1 MLSNFFRKIGK
12 SKKSNAAAAAATALS
27 DKHRYVNGS
36 ADQDFLTGVR
46 QSRLPLL
53 EDQQLREIRSPRAAS
68 GFPVVDVE
76 QIVASQKALLGKIKD
91 QGAFTNQEWEELVLP
106 VIWNLAAYVH
116 LLPASQEHHHD
127 DAGGLFRHSLE
138 VGYYALRYQYD
149 FHIQRT
155 VNPQH
160 QRKIEFRWKF
170 CYFLGALLH
179 DIGKPLSDFWV
190 LHDPDKPKS
199 NNWNPHV
206 ESLHAWAV
214 RNNVKTYY
222 LNWSPMRNNKH
233 LRLAT
238 LVLTRIVPDNVLIWL
253 NKYSTTPYITMVD
266 FLSMPSTDNQV
277 GKVVYSADS
286 ESVAKNLKSKRNA
299 ADQGSPAFQPLAV
312 VFHAM
317 RALIARGDW
326 LVNKPGAR
334 VWVVDDDH
342 AYVLWKAAAKD
353 IYGEARRFGNTII
366 PSDPDVLARMLIDH
380 GYATEYEDDDN
391 RKYYYHRIAIPMATA
406 TLLKPHKKPP
416 SGYAL
421 MLDVSALFD
430 SISVPKPI
438 EVTVYPYDVDI
449 EETKSA
455 KAESSDAGVNS
466 DSKSTEINNDQEAPD
481 EDIVPVTIP
490 AEPAASNNGQEDV
503 DQKGTDTESPA
514 SNEAANGT
522 ADTDSNAV
530 VETTQAQVSTP
541 AKPTD
546 HGPSA
551 KPAAQASSAPVEQE
565 SALAKEVLEHAG
577 NAYLFVPAVETL
589 LGAKGLKLAEK
600 LEEAGLIE
608 SNPEGAG
615 SPVVRRN
622 NKVYFQLKLAGTDQ
636 ASVLGAIEAMSGANA
651 KQTTKSPAKQKTA
664 PAQKAASPDKAVSPA
679 TKSTE
684 PAPSQTAKAT
694 PATNVKTAAVETPV
708 SKPTP
713 NATTKPEDKPAAK
726 PAEPKKR
733 KPKSTKIHP
742 PKPVEASAENKAPV
756 ASSGGGDTSTA
767 DAEIVEAFL
776 AYLLS
781 TCDEEGGIKKDDKGA
796 INFTFDRYR
805 IFLAAHPAIK
815 VPIYRFHNLV
825 KTHPN
830 VTAVSSDIKYSP
842 APEK

>member
-1 MLSNFFRKIGK
+1 MLSNFFRNIGK
-12 SKKSNAAAAAATALS
+12 SKKAKNADAAAYS
-27 DKHRYVNGS
+27 EKHRYVNGS

-46 QSRLPLL
+46 QSRLPQM
-53 EDQQLREIRSPRAAS
+53 EDQQLKEIRSPRAAS
-68 GFPVVDVE
+68 GFPVVDVD
-76 QIVASQKALLGKIKD
+76 QIVASQKVLLGKIKD
-91 QGAFTNQEWEELVLP
+91 QGAFTNEEWEELVLP
-106 VIWNLAAYVH
+106 VVWNLAAYVH

-214 RNNVKTYY
+214 RNKVKTYY

-238 LVLTRIVPDNVLIWL
+238 LVLTKIVPENVLIWL

-266 FLSMPSTDNQV
+266 FLSMPTTDNQV

-286 ESVAKNLKSKRNA
+286 ESVAKNLKSKRNG

-312 VFHAM
+312 IFHAM

-406 TLLKPHKKPP
+406 TLLKPNKKPP

-421 MLDVSALFD
+421 MLDVGALFD

-438 EVTVYPYDVDI
+438 EVKVYAYDVDI
-449 EETKSA
+449 EHDNGEKPEVIEESA
-455 KAESSDAGVNS
+455 KKES
-466 DSKSTEINNDQEAPD
+466 PD
-481 EDIVPVTIP
+481 ENITPVT
-490 AEPAASNNGQEDV
+490 
-503 DQKGTDTESPA
+503 
-514 SNEAANGT
+514 
-522 ADTDSNAV
+522 
-530 VETTQAQVSTP
+530 TP
-541 AKPTD
+541 
-546 HGPSA
+546 
-551 KPAAQASSAPVEQE
+551 APVEEVSNEKQLEPVDEVPVVPVDVPSE
-565 SALAKEVLEHAG
+565 SNAKGSIESGKQLELSVPQASDPGAKVESKSPETTAKNESVLAKEIHEHAG
-577 NAYLFVPAVETL
+577 NAYLLVPAVEAL
-589 LGAKGLKLAEK
+589 LGIKGLKLAEK
-600 LEEAGLIE
+600 LEEAELIE

-622 NKVYFQLKLAGTDQ
+622 NKVYFQLKVAGTDIG
-636 ASVLGAIEAMSGANA
+636 SVLNAIDAMSGTN
-651 KQTTKSPAKQKTA
+651 TKVNKNVPDKNKQKPKASAASKPTTPSIEPQA
-664 PAQKAASPDKAVSPA
+664 PAPA
-679 TKSTE
+679 NDTPKPVE
-684 PAPSQTAKAT
+684 AIPPAPAVKAT
-694 PATNVKTAAVETPV
+694 PAANESPKVD
-708 SKPTP
+708 S
-713 NATTKPEDKPAAK
+713 K
-726 PAEPKKR
+726 PAEVKKR
-733 KPKSTKIHP
+733 KPKSTKINP
-742 PKPVEASAENKAPV
+742 PKSAHPAEATNTPAI
-756 ASSGGGDTSTA
+756 SGGGGDMA
-767 DAEIVEAFL
+767 KPDAEIVEAFL

-781 TCDEEGGIKKDDKGA
+781 TSDEEGGVKKDDKGA

-825 KTHPN
+825 KSHPN
-830 VTAVSSDIKYSP
+830 ITAVSSDISYRP